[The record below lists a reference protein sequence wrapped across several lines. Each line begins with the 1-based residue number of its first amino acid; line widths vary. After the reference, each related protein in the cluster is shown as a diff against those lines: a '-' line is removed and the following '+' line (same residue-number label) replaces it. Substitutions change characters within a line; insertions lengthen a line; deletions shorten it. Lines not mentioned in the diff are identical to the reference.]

1 MTQIKTYDDFIKV
14 KDDEALN
21 QALWEAMGRGDRD
34 DKIKEIMKGYVLVPD
49 FDKEHSDFTRILAH
63 RINLHSNM
71 EYIFV
76 EGLLESTLSQ
86 YKRKSD
92 KLKFVEDCLRDFGT
106 NNLAY
111 NYNSKSPVATFTGND
126 ENIFSFR
133 KYYQEYLV
141 YMLAEVYGH
150 QLSPYSSPKF
160 KSIDAQIVFGLLAG
174 RNYRQIN
181 SSQRFDVDN
190 PLHQKLAAI
199 AMQIEKQTKG
209 SLFKGVTE
217 RWEQDTGT
225 EKTRL
230 EKEQDKAIRGRM
242 RDISKDDEEEL
253 EILKKI
259 KSGKKVSVK
268 EILGL
273 SAEIFRKI
281 SASDLAGM
289 DASDIYEIY
298 ASGRGKRT
306 EAQDRAMLELLIKR
320 APVDKDW
327 YKKFSQY
334 LVWGMYAYDYKLLS
348 LFDKRFGKVAKE
360 IEQDLVEC
368 EIKTKEQQKK
378 YDGIYDKQVAVAK
391 QIKEMTQARDAYKYN
406 LKKNREWIS
415 EFENLKN
422 SGSEAERE
430 FYSKYYNLLS
440 DGFNLFVSGKSKDH
454 DFGVT
459 EIAGH
464 PWKIFGNKEEKQR
477 LKDAKSTFKVLLNSY
492 KNPPAPWT
500 GDEEKELGELDDKAS
515 SLADE
520 SMWSRLSLGELDNK
534 YRELSRDKKDF
545 VDRFAKV
552 TENARKE
559 YLKKIE
565 SATQAFI
572 EKHGRQPRRPVLT
585 DVREK

>member
-1 MTQIKTYDDFIKV
+1 MIKIKTYDDFIKV
-14 KDDEALN
+14 RDDEALQ

-111 NYNSKSPVATFTGND
+111 NYNSKSPVATFTGNN

-133 KYYQEYLV
+133 LYYPEYLV
-141 YMLAEVYGH
+141 YMLAKDYRR
-150 QLSPYSSPKF
+150 QI
-160 KSIDAQIVFGLLAG
+160 KSLDAQIVFGLLAG
-174 RNYRQIN
+174 TSYRQIN

-209 SLFKGVTE
+209 SLFEGVTE
-217 RWEQDTGT
+217 RWEQGTGT
-225 EKTRL
+225 EKIRL
-230 EKEQDKAIRGRM
+230 EKAQNKAIRGRM

-273 SAEIFRKI
+273 SAENFRKI
-281 SASDLAGM
+281 SASDLAEM

-298 ASGRGKRT
+298 AGTGRGKRT
-306 EAQDRAMLELLIKR
+306 DAQDRAMLELLIKR

-327 YKKFSQY
+327 YKTFSRY

-360 IEQDLVEC
+360 IEQDLAEC
-368 EIKTKEQQKK
+368 EIKKKEQQKK
-378 YDGIYDKQVAVAK
+378 YDGIRDKQATVAK
-391 QIKEMTQARDAYKYN
+391 QIKEMTQTRDTYRQGENNINN
-406 LKKNREWIS
+406 LESDFRR
-415 EFENLKN
+415 LVD
-422 SGSEAERE
+422 SGSKAERE
-430 FYSKYYNLLS
+430 FYSGYFDLLM
-440 DGFNLFVSGKSKDH
+440 DVKKGSKKEASK
-454 DFGVT
+454 VT
-459 EIAGH
+459 EITGH
-464 PWKIFGNKEEKQR
+464 PWTIFGNKEEKKR
-477 LKDAKSTFKVLLNSY
+477 LDDAKSIFKKLLHAY
-492 KNPPAPWT
+492 KHPLTPWT
-500 GDEEKELGELDDKAS
+500 SKDSDKLRELDDKAFH
-515 SLADE
+515 LAGEE
-520 SMWSRLSLGELDNK
+520 SQARWLLNGLENQYS
-534 YRELSRDKKDF
+534 ELSEDKKDF
-545 VDRFAKV
+545 VDRFAMV
-552 TENARKE
+552 TENARKAH
-559 YLKKIE
+559 LKKIE

-572 EKHGRQPRRPVLT
+572 KKYGRMPKKPVLT